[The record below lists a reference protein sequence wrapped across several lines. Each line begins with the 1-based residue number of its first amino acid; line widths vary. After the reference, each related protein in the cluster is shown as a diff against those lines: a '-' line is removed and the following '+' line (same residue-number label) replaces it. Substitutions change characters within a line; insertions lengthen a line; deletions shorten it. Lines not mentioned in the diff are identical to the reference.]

1 MTTDEKL
8 QDLAMCNWAMFV
20 SLLGKDALISAK
32 IRILRDEGRTYQ
44 EICNKLNVSIMQ
56 VRHALKKEKSDNF

>member
-8 QDLAMCNWAMFV
+8 KELAMGNWAMFV
-20 SLLGKDALISAK
+20 AIVGKDALLGAK

-44 EICNKLNVSIMQ
+44 EICNKLNVSMMQ
-56 VRHALKKEKSDNF
+56 VRHALKKEKSAIN